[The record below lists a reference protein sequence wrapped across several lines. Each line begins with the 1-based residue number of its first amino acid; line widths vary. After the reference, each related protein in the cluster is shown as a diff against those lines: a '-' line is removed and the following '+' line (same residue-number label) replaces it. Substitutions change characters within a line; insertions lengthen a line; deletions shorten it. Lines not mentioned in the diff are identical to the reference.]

1 MKFKV
6 GDKVRV
12 VKNTTEDE
20 FDDVR
25 IGDVGIV
32 VDVFQSGEFQVFLK
46 IGEHDEYG
54 FKEEELELIK
64 EGSEDE
70 RLTFDEVMSYR
81 QPNQTWI
88 GENYIIHTDRHNDIT
103 IESKYGNQLGSFL
116 FIQSDLK
123 YKLQAEKSDFIE
135 AFKSYEE
142 GRVVVSEY
150 GFMYK
155 KENNRDL
162 VNEDGNWID
171 NEESFTI
178 EEIRGCWY
186 IR

>member
-12 VKNTTEDE
+12 VKNATEDE

-32 VDVFQSGEFQVFLK
+32 VDVFQSGKYQVFLK
-46 IGEHDEYG
+46 IGEYDEYG

-64 EGSEDE
+64 EDGEDE

-103 IESKYGNQLGSFL
+103 IESKYGQDLGNSIYLQTEIEYILENKKYSF
-116 FIQSDLK
+116 Q
-123 YKLQAEKSDFIE
+123 E
-135 AFKSYEE
+135 AFKAYEN
-142 GRVVVSEY
+142 GNIVVSSY
-150 GFMYK
+150 GYMYK
-155 KENNRDL
+155 KEGNRDL
-162 VNEDGNWID
+162 VNEEGAWVD
-171 NEESFTI
+171 NEESFAI
-178 EEIRGCWY
+178 EEIRGEWS